1 MTPKEQAIERA
12 LTEAGWRV
20 RWSGPSSE
28 RWIWASTSAAAS
40 DGLICGL
47 SVGLCSLEGR
57 WKVTHLAAVGLPAL
71 DCLPW
76 RLEQLRQAINDA
88 EQAEP

>member
-71 DCLPW
+71 ALITE

-88 EQAEP
+88 EQAAP